1 MKFFN
6 YQAKL
11 LEKIEIAPEVY
22 YLRYEKP
29 QDFKYQPGQ
38 YIGITTHPTHRRC
51 YSILESDENTISFII
66 DVKPGGLASQYFE
79 SAQIGDAKQII
90 GPYGRFFVQK
100 NTNPKIFIGTGSG
113 AVPFISMINGF
124 RNDPEFQN
132 TDIKILF
139 GARYF
144 EDDFAV
150 DYFKNMTSDKFEY
163 IQCITRPEE
172 SKIFEK
178 KQDNFKNGRV
188 TKIINELEIDFINSE
203 FYICGNPDMVNEV
216 GEIIKAKGGERVV
229 VEKYA

>member
-11 LEKIEIAPEVY
+11 LEKRLLVPHVY
-22 YLRYEKP
+22 YFKYEKP
-29 QDFKYQPGQ
+29 ADFSYLPGQ

-51 YSILESDENTISFII
+51 YSVFESDENTISFII

-79 SAQIGDAKQII
+79 SAQVGDAKQII

-100 NTNPKIFIGTGSG
+100 TTNPKIFIGTGSG
-113 AVPFISMINGF
+113 AVPFISMINEF
-124 RNDPEFQN
+124 ASEPEFN
-132 TDIKILF
+132 STDIKILF

-144 EDDFAV
+144 EDDYAV
-150 DYFKNMTSDKFEY
+150 EYLKKFIANKFEY
-163 IQCITRPEE
+163 IQCITKPDE
-172 SKIFEK
+172 SKSQEK
-178 KQDNFKNGRV
+178 RLSNYKNGRV
-188 TKIINELEIDFINSE
+188 TKVISEVNIDFKNTE

-216 GEIIKAKGGERVV
+216 SEIVKERGGEKIY